1 MSCSVG
7 EGDVTVDEGDE
18 ATTTPACSVVSK
30 CCVSRKFGC
39 MVSLFEL
46 TFLDECNVYVV
57 VFEGVFEFLYFVRDP
72 INIEL

>member
-1 MSCSVG
+1 
-7 EGDVTVDEGDE
+7 
-18 ATTTPACSVVSK
+18 
-30 CCVSRKFGC
+30 